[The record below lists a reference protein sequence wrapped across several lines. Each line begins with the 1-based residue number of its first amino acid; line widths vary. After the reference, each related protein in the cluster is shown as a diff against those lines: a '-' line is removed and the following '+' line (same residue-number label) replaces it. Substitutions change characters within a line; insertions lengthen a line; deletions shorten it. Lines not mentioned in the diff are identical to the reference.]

1 MKNSTKVFAVSALAG
16 ALAACGGSGGDGGS
30 SGQTGTVSVGLTDA
44 PVDHAEA
51 VNIEVTALVLKHQ
64 DGSPVRYELEIP
76 EPVNLLDYQNGQV
89 KALLDREELDAGE
102 YEWVR
107 LEIGENNNIVIDGGE
122 YPLTTPSARGIQTS
136 GFTVPAGG
144 EVAITI
150 DFDVRK
156 SIVNPQNDPNSYKL
170 KPVLRLVDNAQV
182 GTITGAVSAELITE
196 ACGGVATTD
205 GFLGNIYVHAGADQT
220 PDDIGSAN
228 EPLVVVPVEYG
239 EEYSYQA
246 SFIPEGDYTVSY
258 TCDSDLIEDT
268 EGNPSD
274 DELNF
279 TNGQNATVTAGETT
293 TVNF

>member
-16 ALAACGGSGGDGGS
+16 ALAACGGSGSDGGS
-30 SGQTGTVSVGLTDA
+30 TGQTGTVSVGLTDA

-107 LEIGENNNIVIDGGE
+107 LEIGENNNIVIDDGE
-122 YPLTTPSARGIQTS
+122 HPLTTPSARGIQTS

-182 GTITGAVSAELITE
+182 GTITGTVAPELITE
-196 ACGGVATTD
+196 YCGGVSTTE
-205 GFLGNIYVHAGADQT
+205 GFMGNVYVHSGPDLL
-220 PDDIGSAN
+220 PDDIGSDN
-228 EPLVVVPVEYG
+228 EPLVVVPVEG
-239 EEYSYQA
+239 NDEYRYQA
-246 SFIPEGDYTVSY
+246 SFIPEGSYTVSY

-279 TNGQNATVTAGETT
+279 TNGQHAPVTAGKTT